1 MAYTELS
8 CEQFIEALS
17 SKAPTPGGGGGSAL
31 VGAIGTALANMV
43 GSLTVGKKKYAD
55 VEEEVQQL
63 KARGEQLQ
71 RELLAL
77 VEADAI
83 VFQPLAQAYSL
94 PGDTPEQKAY
104 KAVKLSEYC
113 DAASKVPLDIME
125 KCFEALNL
133 ARRIAEIGSK
143 IAVSDAGCAAYFLA
157 AAVGAARLNVLINLP
172 LIQDKELAKQKL
184 DLANRLLADSRRLSD
199 ETLEVVQSWL

>member
-8 CEQFIEALS
+8 CAQFIEALS

-31 VGAIGTALANMV
+31 VGAVGTALANMV
-43 GSLTVGKKKYAD
+43 ASLTLGKKKYAD
-55 VEEEVQQL
+55 VEEEVQRL

-71 RELLAL
+71 QELLDL
-77 VEADAI
+77 VEADAAA
-83 VFQPLAQAYSL
+83 FQPLAQAYSL
-94 PGDTPEQKAY
+94 PGNTPEQQAHKA
-104 KAVKLSEYC
+104 AKLSEYC
-113 DAASKVPLDIME
+113 AAASQVPLDIME
-125 KCFEALNL
+125 KCFEGLEL

-172 LIQDKELAKQKL
+172 LIQDKDLAKQKL
-184 DLANRLLADSRRLSD
+184 ALADRLLADSRRLSD
-199 ETLEVVQSWL
+199 ETLQVVQSWL

>member
-8 CEQFIEALS
+8 CGQFIEALA
-17 SKAPTPGGGGGSAL
+17 SKAPTPGGGGGAAL

-55 VEEEVQQL
+55 VEEEVLQL
-63 KARGEQLQ
+63 QARGERLRQ
-71 RELLAL
+71 ELLDL
-77 VEADAI
+77 VEADAAA
-83 VFQPLAQAYSL
+83 FQPLAQAYSL
-94 PGDTPEQKAY
+94 PGDTPEQKTY
-104 KAVKLSEYC
+104 KAAKLSEYC
-113 DAASKVPLDIME
+113 DAASRAPLEIME
-125 KCFEALNL
+125 KCFEALEL

-172 LIQDKELAKQKL
+172 LIQDKELARQKL
-184 DLANRLLADSRRLSD
+184 ELADRLLADSRRLSD
-199 ETLEVVQSWL
+199 ETLQVVQSWL